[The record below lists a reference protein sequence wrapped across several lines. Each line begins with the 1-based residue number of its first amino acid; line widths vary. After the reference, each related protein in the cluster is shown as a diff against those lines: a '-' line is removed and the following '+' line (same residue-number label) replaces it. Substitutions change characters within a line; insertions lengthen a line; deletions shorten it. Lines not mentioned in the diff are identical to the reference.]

1 MMGLYIA
8 GACRKSAIKAKDVI
22 LKGYLVTR
30 HQVAP
35 SGFATD
41 LQQIYIDL
49 WGKMIIFGGKVLTVQ
64 TNCNVDDANNSR
76 SLRR

>member
-35 SGFATD
+35 SGFATN
-41 LQQIYIDL
+41 LQ
-49 WGKMIIFGGKVLTVQ
+49 
-64 TNCNVDDANNSR
+64 
-76 SLRR
+76 